1 MLALGLL
8 FMIVAA
14 AVTAGAIY
22 DGGESATFEVF
33 GQTVGTTI
41 GGVFIAG
48 LATMLVFFIGVWMLM
63 KSLVRSRRKRLERK
77 EATSRQQQSVSQI
90 EQERAQLRA
99 ENDQLQQRLARDRRP
114 DIGSDETTDATGGT
128 GATGGTAAAGGTA
141 AGATAGATAD
151 ERAVDDRPTYPD
163 SGQRTGATIQ
173 QGAANDDRVVDHRT
187 DLTSNDE
194 RAAASGRHRDDV

>member
-114 DIGSDETTDATGGT
+114 DIGPDGTTD
-128 GATGGTAAAGGTA
+128 ATGGTAAAGGAA
-141 AGATAGATAD
+141 AG

-173 QGAANDDRVVDHRT
+173 QGAADDDRVVDHRT

>member
-114 DIGSDETTDATGGT
+114 DIGSDGTTD
-128 GATGGTAAAGGTA
+128 ATGGTAAAGGTA
-141 AGATAGATAD
+141 AGAGATAD

-163 SGQRTGATIQ
+163 SGQRTGATNQ

-194 RAAASGRHRDDV
+194 RASASGRHRDEV

>member
-114 DIGSDETTDATGGT
+114 DIGSDGTTD
-128 GATGGTAAAGGTA
+128 ATGGTAAAGGTA
-141 AGATAGATAD
+141 AGAGATAD

-163 SGQRTGATIQ
+163 SGQRTGATNQ
-173 QGAANDDRVVDHRT
+173 QGAAGDDRVVDHRT

-194 RAAASGRHRDDV
+194 RASASGRHRDDV

>member
-114 DIGSDETTDATGGT
+114 DMGSDETTDA
-128 GATGGTAAAGGTA
+128 AAGTAAAGGTA
-141 AGATAGATAD
+141 AGAGAPA
-151 ERAVDDRPTYPD
+151 EHRAVDDRPTYPD
-163 SGQRTGATIQ
+163 SGQRTGATNQ
-173 QGAANDDRVVDHRT
+173 QGAVGDDRVVDHRT

-194 RAAASGRHRDDV
+194 RASASGRHRDDI